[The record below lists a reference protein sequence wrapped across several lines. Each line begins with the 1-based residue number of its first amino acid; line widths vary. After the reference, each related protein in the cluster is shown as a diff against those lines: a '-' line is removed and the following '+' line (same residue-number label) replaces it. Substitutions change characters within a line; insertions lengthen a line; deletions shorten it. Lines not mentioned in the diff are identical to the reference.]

1 MLSPR
6 EFTANL
12 AEQCEPL
19 YQHHEQAV
27 ADYFAKNPTTS
38 DMIGYFGRRMINERI
53 NCIQL
58 AKRVAAL
65 PMDSSAEEMFLLS
78 KQAHDEAKHF
88 WYVKEIVEDLMG
100 HAVDVDAM
108 YEEIKTAQLKE
119 EEDGYDR
126 FRPAELLE
134 RFECSEDPV
143 ALAVYQYVAEGMAH
157 RNWAMQAEC
166 APNELIRDK
175 YAEIAR
181 DEKFHA
187 SLGRSALE
195 KLVVDADIQA
205 RAQLLANQ
213 FIEVLWDL
221 RCIKQHIPMSELH

>member
-12 AEQCEPL
+12 AQQCEPL

-27 ADYFAKNPTTS
+27 AEYFANKPS
-38 DMIGYFGRRMINERI
+38 KSEMIGYFGRRMINERI
-53 NCIQL
+53 NCVQL
-58 AKRVAAL
+58 ARRVAAL
-65 PMDSSAEEMFLLS
+65 PMDTSAEEMFLLS
-78 KQAHDEAKHF
+78 KQTHDEAKHF
-88 WYVKEIVEDLMG
+88 WYVKEIVEDLVG

-108 YEEIKTAQLKE
+108 YEEIKTAQLKA

-166 APNELIRDK
+166 APNQLIRDK

-195 KLVVDADIQA
+195 KLVVDADVQA
-205 RAQLLANQ
+205 RAQALANQ